1 MARSLADATDAT
13 QEPSKHEPPFTG
25 RLRGNGEKTLGGVHA
40 VSSPCRRNP
49 GTRSLEASCGRA
61 PLDARHVLCASTV
74 ADAARHASKAHGAR
88 SAGSPSAP
96 AHTRR
101 DAMFGA
107 MFGTTRRRLRLA
119 SDMRPARLGSA
130 TPLGLL
136 GSASSWP
143 PCRLEQAL
151 VRMLS
156 SSFCLRSPWWALH
169 APQAARRSAQQLACR
184 GRRGRA
190 SCRASWAGLRRRGAC
205 CGGS

>member
-1 MARSLADATDAT
+1 MQQTPLKSPASRSRPSQEDYAAMAKKYCFEFT
-13 QEPSKHEPPFTG
+13 PFDP
-25 RLRGNGEKTLGGVHA
+25 RVGE
-40 VSSPCRRNP
+40 
-49 GTRSLEASCGRA
+49 TRVRAAWRPACGRA

-156 SSFCLRSPWWALH
+156 SPFCLRSPWWALH

>member
-13 QEPSKHEPPFTG
+13 EEPSKHEPPFTG
-25 RLRGNGEKTLGGVHA
+25 RLRGNGEKTGGVRA

-156 SSFCLRSPWWALH
+156 SPFCLRSPWWALH
-169 APQAARRSAQQLACR
+169 APQAARRSPSNSLAEAAVDE
-184 GRRGRA
+184 RA
-190 SCRASWAGLRRRGAC
+190 AARAGPG
-205 CGGS
+205 

>member
-1 MARSLADATDAT
+1 M
-13 QEPSKHEPPFTG
+13 
-25 RLRGNGEKTLGGVHA
+25 
-40 VSSPCRRNP
+40 
-49 GTRSLEASCGRA
+49 EASCGRA

-101 DAMFGA
+101 DAMFG
-107 MFGTTRRRLRLA
+107 TTRRRLRLA

-156 SSFCLRSPWWALH
+156 SPFCLRSPWWALH

-190 SCRASWAGLRRRGAC
+190 SCRGELGRAKEERGVLRRLMMSVRLPVSLAALPARAAGAARK
-205 CGGS
+205 